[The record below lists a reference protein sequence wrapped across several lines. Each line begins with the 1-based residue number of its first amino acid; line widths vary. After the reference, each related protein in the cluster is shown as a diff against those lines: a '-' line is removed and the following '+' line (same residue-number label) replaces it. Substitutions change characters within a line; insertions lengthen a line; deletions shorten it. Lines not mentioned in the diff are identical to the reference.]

1 MDDYNYNLIIY
12 NHGEIDARLTYELLS
27 INILGREYV
36 SVQGR
41 ADKKEPAN
49 SNDLSSDEL
58 QEYLLNNF
66 PFRIQLSLLEGEL
79 QADLSELDFDLDV
92 TWSF

>member
-1 MDDYNYNLIIY
+1 MNYYLLIFY
-12 NHGEIDARLTYELLS
+12 VDS
-27 INILGREYV
+27 II
-36 SVQGR
+36 SVQDR

-79 QADLSELDFDLDV
+79 QADLGELYFDLNV